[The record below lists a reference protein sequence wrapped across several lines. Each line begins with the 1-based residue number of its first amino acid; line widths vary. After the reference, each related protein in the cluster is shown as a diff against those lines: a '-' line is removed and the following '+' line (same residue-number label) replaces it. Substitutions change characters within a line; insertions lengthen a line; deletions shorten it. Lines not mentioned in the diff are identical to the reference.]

1 MNAIHI
7 ITKHRSGVTVMLNRT
22 EIIGRLGH
30 DPELRYTA
38 EGKAIANLSM
48 ATTHRAKDPQ
58 GGETLETTQWHR
70 VVFFGRKAEIAGEYL
85 KKGALAYVDGR
96 LQSRQWI
103 DSEGEQHTVIE
114 IMGDTLTFLERRQEA
129 SKDPLDQSLGP
140 DIPF

>member
-1 MNAIHI
+1 
-7 ITKHRSGVTVMLNRT
+7 MLNRT
-22 EIIGRLGH
+22 ELIGRLGH

-48 ATTHRAKDPQ
+48 ATTNRSKDPA
-58 GGETLETTQWHR
+58 GGDTIENTQWHR

-103 DSEGEQHTVIE
+103 DAEGEQHTVIE
-114 IMGDTLTFLERRQEA
+114 ILGDSLTFLERRQENSLGPA
-129 SKDPLDQSLGP
+129 NETLGP

>member
-1 MNAIHI
+1 MPIFTQAL
-7 ITKHRSGVTVMLNRT
+7 SGALIMLNRT
-22 EIIGRLGH
+22 ELIGRLGH

-48 ATTHRAKDPQ
+48 ATTHRSKDPA
-58 GGETLETTQWHR
+58 GGDTIENTQWHR

-103 DSEGEQHTVIE
+103 DAEGEQHTVIE
-114 IMGDTLTFLERRQEA
+114 ILGDSLTFLERRQENSLGPA
-129 SKDPLDQSLGP
+129 NETLGP

>member
-1 MNAIHI
+1 
-7 ITKHRSGVTVMLNRT
+7 MLNRT
-22 EIIGRLGH
+22 ELIGRLGH

-48 ATTHRAKDPQ
+48 ATTHRSKDPS
-58 GGETLETTQWHR
+58 GGDTIENTQWHR

-103 DSEGEQHTVIE
+103 DAEGEQHTVIE
-114 IMGDTLTFLERRQEA
+114 ILGDSLTFLERRQENSLGPA
-129 SKDPLDQSLGP
+129 NETLGP

>member
-1 MNAIHI
+1 
-7 ITKHRSGVTVMLNRT
+7 MLNRT
-22 EIIGRLGH
+22 ELIGRLGH

-48 ATTHRAKDPQ
+48 ATTHRSKDPA
-58 GGETLETTQWHR
+58 GGDTIENTRWHR

-103 DSEGEQHTVIE
+103 DAEGEQHTVIE
-114 IMGDTLTFLERRQEA
+114 ILGDSLTFLERRQENSLGPA
-129 SKDPLDQSLGP
+129 NETLGP